1 MSRIRTMTRPLG
13 SKLQAGGTHNIV
25 FIGGSVMNGAVATTG
40 NGFRERLQPWLEKV
54 YPQCTFTFHNI
65 TDGGTAAW
73 WRHFRIVDDIVPL
86 SPAPTVI
93 FTDSINEVDS
103 ALLFPASYEAMIR
116 RLRTAFPNTP
126 LIATQTI
133 RVTATDGSD
142 NTFTTEWYDAQR
154 DVSAILRHYDVPSVN
169 WGAAANFQLQRENTD
184 YDPPSIFMGDTI
196 HPNDEGHERLF
207 TAVRGMFSS
216 YATPNTA
223 NVWEAIGDYPVLGDA
238 TAVGELATNTPRKYL
253 ATELSLGAGWSLD
266 GTDAICSTT
275 DAVAT
280 LDHSGEGFTARSFGL
295 QSDDVGAT
303 VEVRVDGGAWSSS
316 ITLNNTPKVILDFG
330 DNVTPPVI
338 DIRRKTG
345 AVRIEKVLWL

>member
-1 MSRIRTMTRPLG
+1 MSRIRTMTTPLG
-13 SKLQAGGTHNIV
+13 SKLQAGGAHNIV

-40 NGFRERLQPWLEKV
+40 NGFRERLMVWLTEL

-73 WRHFRIVDDIVPL
+73 WRHFRIVSDIVPL

-93 FTDSINEVDS
+93 FTDSINESSTD
-103 ALLFPASYEAMIR
+103 ALFPDSYEAMIR

-126 LIATQTI
+126 IISVQTPNFVAI
-133 RVTATDGSD
+133 DGTNNAFNTAK
-142 NTFTTEWYDAQR
+142 EAAQK
-154 DVSAILRHYDVPSVN
+154 DVSKLLSHYDIPSVN
-169 WGAAANFQLQRENTD
+169 WGAMAYLKALQEDAA
-184 YDPPSIFMGDTI
+184 YDPPSIFMGDVI
-196 HPNDEGHERLF
+196 HPNNTGHERIF
-207 TAVRGMFSS
+207 AAVRGMFSS
-216 YATPNTA
+216 YASADTGNTW
-223 NVWEAIGDYPVLGDA
+223 NAIGTYPILGDS
-238 TAVGELATNTPRKYL
+238 TAVTQMATNTPRTRL
-253 ATELSLGAGWSLD
+253 GTALSLGAGWSLD

-280 LDHSGEGFTARSFGL
+280 LDESLGGFTARSFGL
-295 QSDDVGAT
+295 ESDDVGAT